1 MVNKQLEQQAHYFR
15 AGLMACIDISM
26 LSLFSPQEL
35 QTLISGEDGFDTD
48 DLRAHCN
55 IHGFQQDSPTVK
67 ALFEVL
73 HEMSPSQRSLFL
85 MFVLS
90 VPRTPIFGCADI
102 SPPLTISK
110 MDLGQGNE
118 RERLPTA
125 STCSHMLHLPDY
137 QDKELLRQKV
147 L

>member
-1 MVNKQLEQQAHYFR
+1 
-15 AGLMACIDISM
+15 MAVIDITM

-35 QTLISGEDGFDTD
+35 QTLISGEDGFDVD
-48 DLRAHCN
+48 DLRAHCRLE
-55 IHGFQQDSPTVK
+55 GFGNESRTVE

-73 HEMSPSQRSLFL
+73 HEMNPSQRSLFL

-110 MDLGQGNE
+110 VDLGQGNE
-118 RERLPTA
+118 TERLPTA
-125 STCSHMLHLPDY
+125 STCSHVLHLPEY
-137 QDKELLRQKV
+137 EDKELLRQKV
-147 L
+147 LQAIHSKSGFDLA